1 MNKDFNMSEH
11 EVEVDAAPPEAS
23 IEDLINSI
31 SDKEFNQA
39 GETFS
44 TLLGDRIQD
53 ALEQQRIAVAA
64 QYYGS
69 EESSE
74 DEVFSELE
82 QGLEQDYGSDEADSE
97 DTDLED

>member
-1 MNKDFNMSEH
+1 MNEGFNMSDH
-11 EVEVDAAPPEAS
+11 EVEVDAATPEAS
-23 IEDLINSI
+23 IEDLINNI

-44 TLLGDRIQD
+44 TLLNDRILD

-97 DTDLED
+97 DIDLED